1 MMSRDIS
8 LLEKIY
14 LKPGELV
21 ITEEPV
27 VVTTI
32 LGSCVAVTMFHQP
45 TGMAAICHAMQP
57 SGHGSKS
64 FKFVDTA
71 VHYMVKFFHN
81 QKISRNEIET
91 KLFGGAEMF
100 RSVQPK
106 VRDLSV
112 GWQNVSAACQ
122 YVQTYGLI
130 LKSSDT
136 GGKRGRKL
144 LFTTDTGTVY
154 LKKMHNHDTIP

>member
-1 MMSRDIS
+1 MMNRDIS
-8 LLEKIY
+8 LFEKMY

-27 VVTTI
+27 VVTTV
-32 LGSCVAVTMFHQP
+32 LGSCVAVTMFHKP

-64 FKFVDTA
+64 FRFVDTA
-71 VHYMVKFFHN
+71 VHYMVKYFHN
-81 QKISRNEIET
+81 QKILRKEIET

-100 RSVQPK
+100 KSVQPK
-106 VRDLSV
+106 VPDLTV
-112 GWQNVSAACQ
+112 GWQNISAACH

-130 LKSSDT
+130 LKSQDT
-136 GGKRGRKL
+136 GGQRGRKL
-144 LFTTDTGTVY
+144 VFTTDTGAVY
-154 LKKMHNHDTIP
+154 LKKLHSHERIP